1 MNNIDQCYEILKLN
15 PNASPEEVK
24 QAYRDLAMVWHPDRF
39 PADNPRLKEKAQ
51 EELKR
56 INAAYEVLK
65 SHQFSYSAN
74 TKSPTPD
81 AKNDRAS
88 PPNSKPPS
96 SADAKSYYERGM
108 EKAQRGKYK
117 EAIEDFNYEIR
128 MNPYYAQAYK
138 YRGIAYSKLGD
149 KQRAFYDFKQATDL
163 YLRKGNINDYYDVIE
178 LIKKIQTYKSFNRV
192 ETNYCRLQELLLTGQ
207 WKEADQETFAIM
219 LKVAGREKEGWLSA
233 EDIKKIP
240 CIHLHIIDQLW
251 VVYSN
256 GHFGF
261 SVQKRIWQSL
271 DGTNKSER
279 QIWCDFCD
287 RVYWRVK
294 YNGHLVKSWVPYNH
308 LIFDLNAPMGHL
320 PAALPGKQYS
330 LGLFVVYFIFIL
342 LAGLILSS
350 LNSQWSSFIPGTILS
365 SIFVLQEMYNGNQR
379 YTKDWWQNLFSR
391 LHSCEL

>member
-1 MNNIDQCYEILKLN
+1 MLHQRKSSRLTETWLWFGIG
-15 PNASPEEVK
+15 
-24 QAYRDLAMVWHPDRF
+24 DRF

-74 TKSPTPD
+74 TKPPTAE
-81 AKNDRAS
+81 AKTHQAS
-88 PPNSKPPS
+88 PPNHKPS
-96 SADAKSYYERGM
+96 SSTDAKSYYEQGI
-108 EKAQRGKYK
+108 EKAKRGKYK

-138 YRGIAYSKLGD
+138 YRGIAYSKLGE
-149 KQRAFYDFKQATDL
+149 KQRAFYDFKQVTDI
-163 YLRKGNINDYYDVIE
+163 YLRQGNINDYYDVIK
-178 LIKKIQTYKSFNRV
+178 LIKKLQTSESFNRV
-192 ETNYCRLQELLLTGQ
+192 KTNYRRLQELLSAGQ
-207 WKEADQETFAIM
+207 WKEADQETFAVM
-219 LKVAGREKEGWLSA
+219 LKVAGREKEGWLRV

-271 DGTNKSER
+271 GSAEKSDNKT
-279 QIWCDFCD
+279 WCDFCD

-294 YNGHLVKSWVPYNH
+294 YNGQLVKSWVPYNH
-308 LIFDLNAPMGHL
+308 LVFDLNTTMGHL

-330 LGLFVVYFIFIL
+330 LGRFMLYFVFMLF
-342 LAGLILSS
+342 ADLILSY
-350 LNSQWSSFIPGTILS
+350 LNSQWSSFIPGSILS

-379 YTKDWWQNLFSR
+379 YTKDWWHNFFSR